1 MKFSVLIPT
10 RNRLELLRYAVAT
23 VQKQDYAD
31 WEIIVS
37 DNASDE
43 DVGGFVRG
51 LADPRVKVFRSE
63 RFVPVTDNWNL
74 ALSHASGDYVLML
87 GDDDCVL
94 KGYFRRSRELL
105 AQFAEPDLV
114 CTDAFQYA
122 YPGVIPWHPGGFMQL
137 AGNRLFEA
145 GAPPYLLER
154 EQALAL
160 VRDSMRFRVAFG
172 YNMQHYLVSRRL
184 IAAMAPAG
192 PFFQSPYP
200 DYYAANA
207 MLLAARSVLV
217 VPRPMVTIGIS
228 PKSFGYYYFNRRE
241 EEGTEFLNNR
251 DLGAIPAAVRSQIL
265 PGSDMNTAWLAAML
279 AVARNFSAA
288 APFTVSMRR
297 YRVLQILATARTR
310 GAAGLLALR
319 AQLAPAELALVLGLL
334 APLVLARILPARAER
349 ALHAVLLR
357 LFGAYPGRPQRRK
370 PVPYAN
376 ILELFEHEA
385 PEYY

>member
-1 MKFSVLIPT
+1 VKFSVLLPT

-43 DVGGFVRG
+43 DVVGFVRG

-63 RFVPVTDNWNL
+63 RFVPVTENWNL
-74 ALSHASGDYVLML
+74 ALSHSSGDYVLML

-94 KGYFRRSRELL
+94 KGYFSRSRELL
-105 AQFAEPDLV
+105 AQFDAPELV

-122 YPGVIPWHPGGFMQL
+122 YPGVIPWHPEGFMQL

-145 GAPPYLLER
+145 GAAPYLLGR
-154 EQALAL
+154 SRALAL

-184 IAAMAPAG
+184 VEAMAPAG

-207 MLLAARSVLV
+207 MLLAARRVLV

-241 EEGTEFLNNR
+241 AEGTEFLNNR
-251 DLGAIPAAVRSQIL
+251 DLGAIPAETAARIL

-279 AVARNFSAA
+279 AVERNFGAA
-288 APFTVSMRR
+288 APFPVSLRR
-297 YRVLQILATARTR
+297 YRTLQILATARTR

-319 AQLAPAELALVLGLL
+319 ARLEPSELALMLALL
-334 APLVLARILPARAER
+334 APLALARILPARVER
-349 ALHAVLLR
+349 AMHGALLR
-357 LFGAYPGRPQRRK
+357 VFGAYPGRPQRRK
-370 PVPYAN
+370 TVPYRN
-376 ILELFEHEA
+376 ILELFERET